1 MKIKVS
7 VSVRQWVLPLGF
19 AISKHMKSIYILCF
33 GIDFFDAEETLRMK
47 HLAEE
52 RKRWKTGRI

>member
-33 GIDFFDAEETLRMK
+33 GIDFFDAEEALRTK
-47 HLAEE
+47 W
-52 RKRWKTGRI
+52 RV